1 MPSLSNNNK
10 GFVPLQ
16 GSEVTFVG
24 LETGQTSATP
34 TPVKV
39 IDAESARGMIQLYNT
54 STNINIYLGPTDSVS
69 TTDGF
74 PLKPETYS
82 PPLKFTGELYAMVQ
96 TTTSTLAWFVL
107 R

>member
-1 MPSLSNNNK
+1 MASLSNNLK
-10 GFVPLQ
+10 GFVPFLH
-16 GSEVTFVG
+16 SEVTFQG
-24 LETGQTSATP
+24 LETGQTSITP
-34 TPVKV
+34 TPVQV
-39 IDAESARGMIQLYNT
+39 VPAESARGMIQLFNM

-74 PLKPETYS
+74 PLLPQTYT
-82 PPLKFTGELYAMVQ
+82 PPLKYTADVYAMVQ